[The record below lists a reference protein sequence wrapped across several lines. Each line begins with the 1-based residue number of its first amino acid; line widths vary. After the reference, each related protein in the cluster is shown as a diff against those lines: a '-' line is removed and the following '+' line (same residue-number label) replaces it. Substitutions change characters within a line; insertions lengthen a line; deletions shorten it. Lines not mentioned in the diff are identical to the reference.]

1 MRLLPILA
9 ATSGL
14 LMASVLAV
22 EPARAELP
30 PHVYQQAR
38 DAAGTVLTLRVQSV
52 RRLPAGE
59 TQGTCSLTGIVTGV
73 ERGMAQ
79 QGQTVVIAVP
89 CISPAWQPM
98 PGPFP
103 GYRHDV
109 LGRTENVR
117 VYMTGGVLARRG
129 LDILD

>member
-1 MRLLPILA
+1 MARFITLMLATAVVLA
-9 ATSGL
+9 AGP
-14 LMASVLAV
+14 AV
-22 EPARAELP
+22 AELP

-38 DAAGTVLTLRVQSV
+38 DSAGTVVVLRVDNV
-52 RRLPAGE
+52 RRLPPGE
-59 TQGTCSLTGIVTGV
+59 TQGDCVLTGVVTEV
-73 ERGMAQ
+73 ERGTAQ
-79 QGQTVVIAVP
+79 QGQAVVVPVP

-109 LGRTENVR
+109 LGRAETVR
-117 VYMTGGVLARRG
+117 VFLNRGALVRRG

>member
-1 MRLLPILA
+1 MRILPILA

-14 LMASVLAV
+14 VIASGLMAR
-22 EPARAELP
+22 PAEAELP

-38 DAAGTVLTLRVQSV
+38 DSAGTVVTLRVESV
-52 RRLPAGE
+52 RRLPTGE
-59 TQGTCSLTGIVTGV
+59 TQGDCTLTGIITSVD
-73 ERGMAQ
+73 RGRARE
-79 QGQTVVIAVP
+79 GQTVVVPVP

-109 LGRTENVR
+109 LGRAETVR
-117 VYMTGGVLARRG
+117 VYMTGGVLVRRG

>member
-1 MRLLPILA
+1 MRPLIALA
-9 ATSGL
+9 MAAGLATAAG
-14 LMASVLAV
+14 
-22 EPARAELP
+22 PATAELP
-30 PHVYQQAR
+30 PQVYQQAR
-38 DAAGTVLTLRVQSV
+38 DGAGSVVILRVQSV

-59 TQGTCSLTGIVTGV
+59 TQGSCALTGVVTDV
-73 ERGMAQ
+73 ERGTLPE
-79 QGQTVVIAVP
+79 GQTIVVAIP

-109 LGRTENVR
+109 LGRAESVR
-117 VYMTGGVLARRG
+117 VFMTGGVLVRRG